1 MNTCHFASVLFV
13 MPYMSGKA
21 KGSDGGGPSLHSGKE
36 MKKKRENAWKEGRT
50 VPLPPRKEGRG
61 ERTAG
66 GTSGQDPALVKLIS
80 HYGASVNVKLL
91 KL

>member
-1 MNTCHFASVLFV
+1 MGLARKKKT
-13 MPYMSGKA
+13 
-21 KGSDGGGPSLHSGKE
+21 GKE

-66 GTSGQDPALVKLIS
+66 GTSGQDLALVKLIS